1 MKEEETVKTLLTNV
15 ISKKKI
21 FCYQV
26 DILYPYELQYSLDIY
41 DIKSKLESYKRENKR
56 LVTE

>member
-15 ISKKKI
+15 IFKKKI

-26 DILYPYELQYSLDIY
+26 DILIPYELQNSLDIY
-41 DIKSKLESYKRENKR
+41 DIKSNLESYKREKQKISH
-56 LVTE
+56 